1 MSKYCFVNF
10 TVLTKENVESVYLCG
25 SSKNLGNWNTNNAIK
40 MTKVDDNT
48 FKARK
53 RFLIDENIEYKVL
66 CTKRWDNVE
75 KGIFNEEVENH
86 HFKAIKGHFESIYI
100 HFFK

>member
-1 MSKYCFVNF
+1 MNIRERV
-10 TVLTKENVESVYLCG
+10 
-25 SSKNLGNWNTNNAIK
+25 KNMIK
-40 MTKVDDNT
+40 SWLDIRPAQGQT
-48 FKARK
+48 
-53 RFLIDENIEYKVL
+53 FLINENIEYKVL

-86 HFKAIKGHFESIYI
+86 HFDAEKGHFESIYI